1 MKVRQKR
8 GLMVSIFIVGIC
20 VCSVG
25 ASEEGL
31 IAHWKFDEGEGT
43 IAYDSAGDNHGTL
56 YGDPNWVA
64 GEIGSYALD
73 FDGAGDYVQ
82 IPDDDSLTP
91 GNKITIAFWLY
102 NRGGQNAGIYKYA
115 ACPSEPSSPG
125 ASRAYYMHVI
135 DSTGKLRLRIFA
147 PGDNFDDIYS
157 NNVVSLNQWH
167 HIAGTFDAGE
177 AAMYIDGQ
185 LDNSDTMTVSSIWND
200 AQPLIIG
207 GYWEYCGGDS
217 FVSRLN
223 GKADDVRIYDRALSP
238 EEVQNLYEE
247 AFDPATRAINK
258 LQSALDKKEQAMD
271 KIDEALDEEQD
282 AKDILGEML
291 QNKDY
296 GDLKKRDIL
305 KALQETRHSMRHE
318 NFSLELLDKSLLR
331 LEDALLALGWQPP
344 TLPDPIAH
352 WTFDEGSGT
361 TANDSSSNGN
371 HGTVYGALW
380 TSGQID
386 GALNFDGTNDYVGLP
401 DNEPIWLP
409 QYNFTLSAWVY
420 FERDVSSV
428 HECILD
434 LNHGDS
440 AEPSNELGYQIGRRK
455 NDGKLTFY
463 MTTTT
468 NTDEDLASNDVLVKN
483 TWYHVV
489 AVRDG
494 TTQAVYIDGLSNNS
508 RTCSSAPIDFVG
520 VYDDDTVNIGR
531 FSRSGNPDVSHLDG
545 TIDDVRI
552 YDSALTAQEINLL
565 YQMGL

>member
-361 TANDSSSNGN
+361 TAYDYAGDK
-371 HGTVYGALW
+371 HGTVYGAVW
-380 TSGQID
+380 TSGQIN
-386 GALNFDGTNDYVGLP
+386 GALNFDGADDYVGIGDSL
-401 DNEPIWLP
+401 NITNNL
-409 QYNFTLSAWVY
+409 TVSAWICAKGPSISTVY
-420 FERDVSSV
+420 VSGITSNIMSGYKGYGLKLGDGTQV
-428 HECILD
+428 NQYALNFSYGNSSIGWSRIVGSQIPLD
-434 LNHGDS
+434 NWT
-440 AEPSNELGYQIGRRK
+440 Y
-455 NDGKLTFY
+455 
-463 MTTTT
+463 
-468 NTDEDLASNDVLVKN
+468 
-483 TWYHVV
+483 VV
-489 AVRDG
+489 ATKDSSSG
-494 TTQAVYIDGLSNNS
+494 SYLYINGNLDANDPSLTQDVTDSTSNLH
-508 RTCSSAPIDFVG
+508 
-520 VYDDDTVNIGR
+520 IGHSYFGSDR
-531 FSRSGNPDVSHLDG
+531 YFNG
-545 TIDDVRI
+545 TIDDVRV
-552 YDSALTAQEINLL
+552 YDRALTAGEIEQL
-565 YQMGL
+565 YQQGE